1 MVTNRQIK
9 DRKKKCTKN
18 GISSH
23 MNFLKSYKVWALL
36 SVSSQVVSIITL
48 KYAATGCGS
57 YFCWTLIYFYLAV
70 SVLIFFRVIFW
81 NKALSRGSLSDV
93 YVFTALTPVMLLW
106 LSRAVLNE
114 QISALS
120 IFGTCIIVFAIYIQ
134 QRRGGKVI

>member
-1 MVTNRQIK
+1 MFTNRQ
-9 DRKKKCTKN
+9 RKGRKEKFSKN
-18 GISSH
+18 GVNSYVS
-23 MNFLKSYKVWALL
+23 FLKSYKVWALL

-120 IFGTCIIVFAIYIQ
+120 IFGTCIIVFAIYMQ
-134 QRRGGKVI
+134 QRRVRKAL

>member
-1 MVTNRQIK
+1 MVKNRQK
-9 DRKKKCTKN
+9 KGRKEKCAKN
-18 GISSH
+18 EVSCH
-23 MNFLKSYKVWALL
+23 VDFFKSYKVWALL
-36 SVSSQVVSIITL
+36 SVCSQVVSIVTL

-106 LSRAVLNE
+106 LSKAILNE
-114 QISALS
+114 QTSALS
-120 IFGTCIIVFAIYIQ
+120 IFGTCIIVFAIYMQ
-134 QRRGGKVI
+134 QRKGRKAL